1 MSAYVTA
8 RLGDVEICGV
18 GVCVEDHGTGS
29 VKDAVVGVGGEIVEE
44 LAEVGIGEL
53 GGRGLC
59 GC

>member
-1 MSAYVTA
+1 MSACATA

-18 GVCVEDHGTGS
+18 GVSGEDHGTGP
-29 VKDAVVGVGGEIVEE
+29 VEDAVIGVGGEIIEE
-44 LAEVGIGEL
+44 LAGVGLGEL